1 LYKSNAKHIE
11 IMTLKKEI
19 EVTIGECIYNFTV
32 KFHFHPGKSSQDP
45 TEGSDTV
52 LESWDIITPV
62 YGYHTETEEE
72 WKVIEDDEY
81 DMVMDWVDFQ
91 NEFDTI

>member
-1 LYKSNAKHIE
+1 
-11 IMTLKKEI
+11 MTKDKEI
-19 EVTIGECIYNFTV
+19 EIEIGSVLYSFKCRFYYE
-32 KFHFHPGKSSQDP
+32 PGIHSNDP
-45 TEGSDTV
+45 TEGSDTK